1 MKIVFIG
8 SGNVATHLSIALKEA
23 GNQIIQIYSRTIQN
37 SQILAEKVGA
47 EAINDINYIKR
58 DANLY
63 IFSLKDDILPLIVNQ
78 MPVTDG
84 IWVHTGGSVSIE
96 LFNSD
101 NPSITPNLN
110 IQKIPTTPKNDKPET
125 AFRIKK
131 YGVIYPLQTFSK
143 NRSLDF
149 SKVPIF
155 IEGNSFETE
164 GFLTELAKTISDDV
178 KLLKSDQRKYLHL
191 SAVFANNFSNH
202 MYTLSHEILKKAGVP
217 FDVLKPLIAETA
229 AKVMEIEPLDAQTG
243 PAVRLDENILNKQLE
258 LIEDKEVR
266 EIYRHISKSINR
278 FAK

>member
-202 MYTLSHEILKKAGVP
+202 MYTISNEILKKAGVP
-217 FDVLKPLIAETA
+217 FNVLKPLIAETA

>member
-101 NPSITPNLN
+101 NPSIISDLN
-110 IQKIPTTPKNDKPET
+110 IQKIPTTPKNDKSET

-202 MYTLSHEILKKAGVP
+202 MYTISNEILKKAGVP